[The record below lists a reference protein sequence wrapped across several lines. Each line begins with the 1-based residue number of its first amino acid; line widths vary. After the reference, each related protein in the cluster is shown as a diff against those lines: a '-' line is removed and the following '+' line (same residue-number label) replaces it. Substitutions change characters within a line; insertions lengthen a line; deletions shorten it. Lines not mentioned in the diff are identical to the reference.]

1 MATLGERLRSHRA
14 GRFTIDELSRR
25 AGVSSGRISQIERGI
40 ANPSFETLW
49 KLASALEVSIG
60 SFFDGDEPE
69 SPLVVRKAERKRL
82 VLAHDELD
90 YELLTPNLQGLL
102 EVFIFSVPSGF
113 DNSRRPIS
121 HRGEECIHV
130 LEGTLVV
137 NVGNNEF
144 VLEEG
149 DSVTYESTVPHFVR
163 NRSGHRARAIA
174 AITPPSF

>member
-1 MATLGERLRSHRA
+1 MITIGERLRALRD
-14 GRFTIDELSRR
+14 GRFTIDEMSRR
-25 AGVSSGRISQIERGI
+25 AGVSSGRISQIERGL

-49 KLASALEVSIG
+49 KLASALDVSIG
-60 SFFDGDEPE
+60 SFFGGDEPE
-69 SPLVVRKAERKRL
+69 SPLVVRKMERKRL
-82 VLAHDELD
+82 VLAHDDLD

-102 EVFIFSVPSGF
+102 EVFVFHVPPGF
-113 DNSRRPIS
+113 DNGRRPIS

-137 NVGNNEF
+137 AVGDTEF

-149 DSVTYESTVPHFVR
+149 DSVTYESTTPHFVR
-163 NRSGHRARAIA
+163 NRSDMRVTAIA